1 MRAFLFPGQG
11 SQFVG
16 MGRDAYL
23 GNGNGILRDIF
34 NRANDVL
41 KCDLTGVMFEGPEDE
56 LRQTRNAQPAIFL
69 HSYALYQLLDEPR
82 PSMAA
87 GHSLGEYTALTVA
100 NALTFDDALRLVQ
113 IRAEAMQ
120 DAGSATAGTM
130 AAIIG
135 LEDEVVGE
143 ICRAVWEGVGVVQ
156 SANFNSPGQ
165 VVVSG
170 TPEAV
175 AEVMKRAKESGARM
189 AKELNV
195 SGAFHS
201 PLMAPAGAKLAEA
214 LKSTPIRDADFPV
227 YVNITGEPVTSAE
240 QIRASLLEQLTAPVQ
255 WTRTIQR
262 MAADG
267 ATEFIEVGP
276 GTVLQGLVKRI
287 TPQGKGSGI
296 GDLAAVETFNASTN

>member
-120 DAGSATAGTM
+120 EAGRATAGTM

-135 LEDEVVGE
+135 LEDDAVGG
-143 ICRAVWEGVGVVQ
+143 ICRAVWDEIGVVQ

-201 PLMAPAGAKLAEA
+201 PLMAPAGARLAEA
-214 LKSTPIRDADFPV
+214 LKGTPIRNADFPV

-240 QIRASLLEQLTAPVQ
+240 AIRESLLEQLTAPVQ

-267 ATEFIEVGP
+267 AAEFIEVGP

-287 TPQGKGSGI
+287 TPQAKGSGI
-296 GDLAAVETFNASTN
+296 GDLAGVETFNASTN